1 MSHSLVKPPSRDTVC
16 FGLGDTAPTT
26 FRFAE
31 TGLSDSHAEAFA
43 ELLQV
48 LACGEESAILV
59 FTRLEN
65 TAQLHVAANGELA
78 RIAVEEQEHERLLRT
93 LRLSLPKPRPD
104 EALVVGARRLFM
116 SAANR
121 DVGLHLAAIAA
132 LDSGLCH
139 ILAALRRR
147 SGPLARSWPCNA
159 VLGRIHR
166 DEARHFERAMQ
177 FTRALAPGPKAQDV
191 AAAIRERLVELLSCR
206 AEAFEQLEVDPMRLF
221 GRLRSPPMF
230 GRD

>member
-1 MSHSLVKPPSRDTVC
+1 MTRTLVPPRSRDTVC
-16 FGLGDTAPTT
+16 FGLGDIAPTA

-48 LACGEESAILV
+48 LACGEESAVLV

-65 TAQLHVAANGELA
+65 TARLHAAAHGELA
-78 RIAVEEQEHERLLRT
+78 RIAAEEQEHERLLSA
-93 LRLSLPKPRPD
+93 LRLSLPRPRPD
-104 EALVVGARRLFM
+104 AALIVGARRLFM

-147 SGPLARSWPCNA
+147 PGPLARSVPCNA

-177 FTRALAPGPKAQDV
+177 LTRALAPGPVAQEV
-191 AAAIRERLVELLSCR
+191 AAAIRERLVELLSRR
-206 AEAFEQLEVDPMRLF
+206 ADAFEQLEVDPMRLF
-221 GRLRSPPMF
+221 GGLRSPPLF